1 MSPPRRMQVLGAA
14 DHAAL
19 RDMPALFGKA
29 FEDPE
34 QYGARPPGEAYL
46 RLLLE
51 RDSFVTLT
59 AFEGPRL
66 GGGLAGNL
74 LPKFEQERCEFCIHD
89 LAVDAAHRRCGVA
102 TALIQELQRQAR
114 RRGSGCICVQAD
126 RGDDPAIALY
136 SRLGRREGV
145 LHSDIAPTDA

>member
-66 GGGLAGNL
+66 GGGLAGDL

-89 LAVDAAHRRCGVA
+89 LAVDAAHRRCGAA

-145 LHSDIAPTDA
+145 LHFDIAPTDA

>member
-89 LAVDAAHRRCGVA
+89 LAVDAAHRRCGAA

-114 RRGSGCICVQAD
+114 RCGSGRICVQAD

-145 LHSDIAPTDA
+145 LHFDIAPTDA